1 MTEAG
6 FTVAGEEHAI
16 CPVSMIMIITMTMII
31 IIMIIMTMIM
41 IMIVWS
47 QVMLWDEQ
55 LNQEMAKLMLA
66 EGVLVIPLRFLI
78 YLSRVLPDRVA
89 KCEIFYTDQNLITI
103 SQLCFRNESK
113 ILKWSNI
120 GPILVQH
127 WNPKPLQQLPSGGS
141 GEGAHP
147 GPDQRGA
154 LRPSKI
160 MKLLKKIKFSL
171 KPSKI
176 MKLK

>member
-1 MTEAG
+1 MYDDIIVLVIIILTPIVMTMMTMKRMPKTTTTTTMNANFNPGRFRTAMTEAG

-16 CPVSMIMIITMTMII
+16 CPVSMIMIITMTMIT

-127 WNPKPLQQLPSGGS
+127 
-141 GEGAHP
+141 
-147 GPDQRGA
+147 
-154 LRPSKI
+154 
-160 MKLLKKIKFSL
+160 
-171 KPSKI
+171 
-176 MKLK
+176 